1 MTNNHSL
8 VAILFG
14 LTVLHIQPA
23 VAQIPVTGVSWV
35 QQQAAEAEASFYK
48 DGEHCA
54 NMAAVVENQEPRETA
69 RFESDIAAAV
79 GSIQRQDPTVSYHLA
94 LLTIKAACDEKLWA
108 DAGVAGNG
116 SSNLDKL
123 KR

>member
-1 MTNNHSL
+1 M
-8 VAILFG
+8 G
-14 LTVLHIQPA
+14 LAALQMQPA
-23 VAQIPVTGVSWV
+23 AAQIPVTGDAALI
-35 QQQAAEAEASFYK
+35 QQTVADAEAAFYK
-48 DGEHCA
+48 DREHCA
-54 NMAAVVENQEPRETA
+54 NMAAVVEYQDPRETA

-79 GSIQRQDPTVSYHLA
+79 GSIRRQDPTVSYNLA